1 VCTPASPPLHIPFQ
15 KPKLDKDFELMKDGM
30 KEMVTKGL
38 EKPVTFSF
46 EKADSDSFIKPSEI
60 GEAVLDA
67 LVTKVNVTKR
77 ELASFKKDI
86 LDKPIVVNVTELP
99 KVRERERKSG
109 REREK
114 YGVDGGPRARARRP
128 PLSLSRALTSPPH
141 TLFLFAH
148 QLGNVKAEIVEL
160 IKEGTA
166 KPGKNLV
173 DGLSAAVAEAKAQKA
188 AGKEGTKAAEASLE
202 SAKAALKNRLN
213 QVVAD
218 KTMH

>member
-1 VCTPASPPLHIPFQ
+1 
-15 KPKLDKDFELMKDGM
+15 MKDGM

-99 KVRERERKSG
+99 KVRERERERAGEREKNTGWMGG
-109 REREK
+109 RERAR
-114 YGVDGGPRARARRP
+114 GGH
-128 PLSLSRALTSPPH
+128 LSLSHALSHPLLTHSSFLLISSATSRRKSW
-141 TLFLFAH
+141 
-148 QLGNVKAEIVEL
+148 N
-160 IKEGTA
+160 
-166 KPGKNLV
+166 
-173 DGLSAAVAEAKAQKA
+173 
-188 AGKEGTKAAEASLE
+188 
-202 SAKAALKNRLN
+202 
-213 QVVAD
+213 
-218 KTMH
+218 

>member
-1 VCTPASPPLHIPFQ
+1 
-15 KPKLDKDFELMKDGM
+15 MKDGM

-67 LVTKVNVTKR
+67 VVTKVNVTKR

-109 REREK
+109 RERKK
-114 YGVDGGPRARARRP
+114 YGVDGGQRARARRP
-128 PLSLSRALTSPPH
+128 PLSRAVTSPPH